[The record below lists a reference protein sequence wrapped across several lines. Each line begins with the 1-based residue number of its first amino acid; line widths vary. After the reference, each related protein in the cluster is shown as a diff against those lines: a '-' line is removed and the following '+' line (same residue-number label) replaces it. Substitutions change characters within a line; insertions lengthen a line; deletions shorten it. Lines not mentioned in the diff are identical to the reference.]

1 MQVTLPYPPRELS
14 PNSRCHW
21 RAKARIGK
29 DYRRTVFYLCRE
41 ANLSVAFNGKVHIA
55 LHFYPP
61 DNRRR
66 DMVTMVA
73 SCKFLLDGLAE
84 ALKINDERFV
94 IHPAL
99 FIKTG
104 GEVVVKICENGGIC
118 DDNDIS

>member
-21 RAKARIGK
+21 RVKARVGK
-29 DYRRTVFYLCRE
+29 DYKRTVFYLCRE
-41 ANLSVAFNGKVHIA
+41 ANLSVEGNEKVHLA

-66 DMVTMVA
+66 D
-73 SCKFLLDGLAE
+73 LDNCVSSLKWGLDALAE

-99 FIKTG
+99 FIRTG
-104 GEVVVKICENGGIC
+104 GEVVVKICDSGGNC
-118 DDNDIS
+118 G